1 MPLTPSETR
10 QVLDALGHH
19 PRKKL
24 GQNFLVD
31 GNIVRKSLELAGISS
46 GDLVVEVGPGIG
58 TLTSALLEAGA
69 SVYAVELDKTLHA
82 YLRSEGF
89 RERFAPEQ
97 IERFHL
103 LHADALDNP
112 IAALP
117 DEIAKEGSYKIV
129 ANLPYAI
136 STPWLDA
143 VLSGQLPQSMT
154 LMLQK
159 EAADRFIAKAGSKA
173 FGGIAI
179 FLQAAYTPVA
189 QHKVGAQCFYPAPDV
204 GSALLH
210 VERRAEPIIF
220 AKETKALI
228 RRLFNQRRKQIG
240 AVLKQL
246 EDGGAWQKRFEA
258 NGVTATT
265 RPEDVPLEKW
275 LEL

>member
-1 MPLTPSETR
+1 MPLTPSKTR
-10 QVLDALGHH
+10 QVLEALGHH

-31 GNIVRKSLELAGISS
+31 GNIVRKSLDLAGVAY
-46 GDLVVEVGPGIG
+46 GDAVVEVGPGIG

-69 SVYAVELDKTLHA
+69 GVYAVELDKTLHA
-82 YLRSEGF
+82 YLTSEAF
-89 RERFAPEQ
+89 HDRFSPEQLERFN
-97 IERFHL
+97 L
-103 LHADALDNP
+103 LHADALDAP
-112 IAALP
+112 IASLP
-117 DEIAKEGSYKIV
+117 DAVAEDGKYKIV

-143 VLSGQLPQSMT
+143 VLSGPLPQSMT

-159 EAADRFIAKAGSKA
+159 EAADRFTAKAGSKS
-173 FGGIAI
+173 FGSIAI
-179 FLQAAYTPVA
+179 LLQAAYTPVA

-210 VERRAEPIIF
+210 IERKAEPIIF
-220 AKETKALI
+220 PSEKKVLI

-246 EDGGAWQKRFEA
+246 DDGAEWLQRFEA
-258 NGVTATT
+258 NGTAATT

-275 LEL
+275 IKL